1 MHQLS
6 EHDMFGGRKPQ
17 ATVAAVL
24 CIAAE
29 EIGQYWANTNTDVRK
44 AANVSPP
51 SFYRNQRRIWLFV
64 QVSKMSKRQLSANAA
79 D

>member
-6 EHDMFGGRKPQ
+6 EQGMFGGYKPQ

-24 CIAAE
+24 SVAAE
-29 EIGQYWANTNTDVRK
+29 EIGPHWSFTNTDVRT

-51 SFYRNQRRIWLFV
+51 SFYHNQRRIWLFV
-64 QVSKMSKRQLSANAA
+64 QVSKMSK
-79 D
+79 